1 MVNEA
6 ELQRTSHRRRRSTR
20 RMDNPDLPAVN
31 AFQHFHQTRNV
42 HHILHHISV
51 SLQQHRKVRQ
61 STRDRQQVLRPKP
74 LQPERC
80 PTTETYRRHQK
91 RTRCILAERRTEH
104 RRIQYA
110 IQYVTLDDIRCHASH
125 QANRRVTVT
134 VRQPQHETIIIN
146 LRLRLNVPPSTQL
159 LDSCH

>member
-6 ELQRTSHRRRRSTR
+6 ELKRTSHRRRRSTGR
-20 RMDNPDLPAVN
+20 IDNPDLTAAN

-42 HHILHHISV
+42 HHIFHHISV

-61 STRDRQQVLRPKP
+61 ATRDRQQVLRPKP

-80 PTTETYRRHQK
+80 APTETYRRHQK
-91 RTRCILAERRTEH
+91 RPRRVLAERRTKH

-110 IQYVTLDDIRCHASH
+110 IQYVTLDDIRCHAS
-125 QANRRVTVT
+125 QQVNRRFTTAVC
-134 VRQPQHETIIIN
+134 QPQHETIIIN